1 MLCERLEKKIAG
13 LSKLGGQLQHENKSR
28 TLINVLRAKLRI
40 NVQKKLAQKRVILS
54 LTIILHR

>member
-1 MLCERLEKKIAG
+1 MAVSHLEVTKISKPIILRAQERL
-13 LSKLGGQLQHENKSR
+13 
-28 TLINVLRAKLRI
+28 

>member
-1 MLCERLEKKIAG
+1 MTLHRLSSDLRAQERL
-13 LSKLGGQLQHENKSR
+13 
-28 TLINVLRAKLRI
+28 